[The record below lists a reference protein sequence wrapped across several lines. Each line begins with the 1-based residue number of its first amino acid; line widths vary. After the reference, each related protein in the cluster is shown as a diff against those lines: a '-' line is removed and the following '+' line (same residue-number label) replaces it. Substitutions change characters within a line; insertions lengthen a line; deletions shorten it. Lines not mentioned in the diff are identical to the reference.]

1 MSTKLTQKQ
10 IDEAIKNEQIAKAKK
25 ELLKRQNNKDKEVKK

>member
-1 MSTKLTQKQ
+1 MSTKLSQKE

-25 ELLKRQNNKDKEVKK
+25 EFAKRQNNKDKEVKK

>member
-1 MSTKLTQKQ
+1 MSTKLSQKE
-10 IDEAIKNEQIAKAKK
+10 IDEAIKAEKIAKAKK

>member
-1 MSTKLTQKQ
+1 MGTKLTQKE

-25 ELLKRQNNKDKEVKK
+25 ESQKRTSNLDKEVKK